1 MVRDF
6 QVQLKPEA
14 FLAFGDRVAPG
25 QSGRLDL
32 KVRPGIDDF
41 EYPYGIGDP
50 LDLDHAALFET
61 LRPVSPLGLEPLV
74 PAPARAVF
82 GGVGDRI
89 VPSAHPR
96 DLMEHWETTRA
107 AWYQG
112 AHITFPLHSQVRRLI
127 DTTLR
132 ETLIEPQ
139 PA

>member
-50 LDLDHAALFET
+50 LDRGFRFLNAVE
-61 LRPVSPLGLEPLV
+61 PVLNQ
-74 PAPARAVF
+74 
-82 GGVGDRI
+82 GVGLVGDQDR
-89 VPSAHPR
+89 VFLPS
-96 DLMEHWETTRA
+96 D
-107 AWYQG
+107 
-112 AHITFPLHSQVRRLI
+112 SRRLARF
-127 DTTLR
+127 T
-132 ETLIEPQ
+132 
-139 PA
+139 